1 MAMCVD
7 QGVHQLENCMNLK
20 ELEALVVEQGRYIQE
35 LQKASNADNDWSE
48 KLKARIDGHDEALA
62 NITGRIDRQTEG
74 FTAKVEGLQ
83 AALSDVLSR
92 LDDVNGI
99 LKGVHEEVQQALS
112 DVQRLKEWI
121 GAGDADGP
129 FYAEFV
135 ALKAKLE
142 DVAAKVEGR
151 NKSAAVKRNM
161 TDPDALEVLTG
172 KYKGLGHKEAAEEIG
187 LTYAQVYS
195 CRLCFTFKHV
205 HHDLEK
211 GGWKNP
217 WSKTK

>member
-20 ELEALVVEQGRYIQE
+20 ELTDLVVIQGRYIQE
-35 LQKASNADNDWSE
+35 ANNAVRTLQ
-48 KLKARIDGHDEALA
+48 EALD

-74 FTAKVEGLQ
+74 FTAKVDGVHEEAQ
-83 AALSDVLSR
+83 RALSDVLSR

-172 KYKGLGHKEAAEEIG
+172 KYKDLGHKEAAEEIG

>member
-20 ELEALVVEQGRYIQE
+20 ELTDLVVIQGRYIQE
-35 LQKASNADNDWSE
+35 ANNAVRTLQ
-48 KLKARIDGHDEALA
+48 EALD

-83 AALSDVLSR
+83 VAQSDVLSR

-99 LKGVHEEVQQALS
+99 LKGVHEEVQQAMG
-112 DVQRLKEWI
+112 DVQRLKDFI

-129 FYAEFV
+129 FYPEFV
-135 ALKAKLE
+135 SLKAKLE

-172 KYKGLGHKEAAEEIG
+172 KYKDLGHKEAAEEIG

>member
-7 QGVHQLENCMNLK
+7 QGVHQSENCMNLK
-20 ELEALVVEQGRYIQE
+20 ELEALVIAQGRYIQE
-35 LQKASNADNDWSE
+35 ANNGVRTLQ
-48 KLKARIDGHDEALA
+48 EALE
-62 NITGRIDRQTEG
+62 NVTGRIDRQTEG
-74 FTAKVEGLQ
+74 FTAKVGAIKQ
-83 AALSDVLSR
+83 SHTAVMSR
-92 LDDVNGI
+92 LDDINGI
-99 LKGVHEEVQQALS
+99 LAGVHEEVQQALG
-112 DVQRLKEWI
+112 DVQRLEDWI
-121 GAGDADGP
+121 GAGDAEGP
-129 FYAEFV
+129 FYAEFQS
-135 ALKAKLE
+135 LKAKLE

-172 KYKGLGHKEAAEEIG
+172 KYKDLGHKEAAEEIG